1 MLKIRLRRTGAK
13 KQPSYRV
20 VVAESTAPRDGTFL
34 EILGHYNPLTEPT
47 TLVIKE
53 DRVKDWLAR
62 GALPTDRVARLLS
75 SRGLMTAPTYVETAK
90 PAAAPAAPASA

>member
-34 EILGHYNPLTEPT
+34 ENLGHYNPLTDPT
-47 TLVIKE
+47 TFVVKE
-53 DRVKDWLAR
+53 DRVKEWLSR
-62 GALPTDRVARLLS
+62 GAQPSERVARLLNAH
-75 SRGLMTAPTYVETAK
+75 GITNG
-90 PAAAPAAPASA
+90 